1 MSKQGR
7 LLRKIGLLL
16 VCVALVSIAGGHW
29 AALQVLAWTQMVNMY
44 SRDAS
49 IVEALMKTF
58 DGKHPC
64 GLCRKVDE
72 GRQKEKSATA
82 TVRTNKKAD
91 TFIVSSITNLR
102 RPFGTSFAYPRLIDG
117 IAMTRTEGPP
127 RPVPRAFLS

>member
-72 GRQKEKSATA
+72 GRQ
-82 TVRTNKKAD
+82 RKKALLLPSGP
-91 TFIVSSITNLR
+91 TKR
-102 RPFGTSFAYPRLIDG
+102 R
-117 IAMTRTEGPP
+117 TR
-127 RPVPRAFLS
+127 S